1 MIAYLKKLRA
11 DLSPEQEILRNRLVM
26 GGASGIGCYF
36 FAFDVVIF
44 TAFFTYLSFNAALYA
59 MQKREIWRPGERW
72 LAAIILDV
80 MMAFAV
86 MLREPEH
93 MSIFYPIILWM
104 ILGNG
109 FRYGVKWLFIAAGL
123 STLTFGVVVLSTDYW
138 QQNIFLGCA
147 LALALLIIPAYCST
161 LIRKIS
167 LAKEQAELA
176 SKAKS
181 YFLASVSHEL
191 RTPLNAIIGYGNHLR
206 QSDMPRNQKEMVE
219 ASVLAGEHLLHLI
232 EQLIEVAKTG
242 AGSAQIKTS
251 AFRPT
256 ELLTEIRD
264 IMAVRIEDKGLSIH
278 LQAEPLSDRL
288 VEGPTDV
295 LRNILLNLVGN
306 ALKFTEAG
314 SISVHSGFSSEGG
327 KDVIWFTVSDTGIG
341 IAEAAIERI
350 FQPFQQAD
358 DTVLNR
364 FGGTGLGLAICKQL
378 VEQVN
383 GKISAKSTVG
393 QGSSFRIEVPVNMV
407 ATEETDILTSTTDI
421 VHIVSL
427 GDIAPELLNEARSA
441 DNFILQH
448 VNCQSPEQLASILA
462 NQGLQRYK
470 VALISHDLARQID
483 PDSAIWEKFAAAE
496 IAPVLISSGRDVD
509 LEEVALRAAFASIL
523 PASANFAELRSAIR
537 IGCSFASH
545 FRTAENEATPVVV
558 EYSPRKILV
567 ADDNRT
573 NRNVL
578 GAILGSAGHE
588 VTMVTDGDEALD
600 ALEAGSFDILLL
612 DINMPRLNGIDA
624 CMMWRQIE
632 GGRQHLPIVGV
643 TADATAETEMRCKSA
658 GMDLRITKPVDAKLL
673 LSTIEHL
680 CAGDSDSMPIIRSA
694 SDPLQVVV
702 PLNPQQTAV
711 ADAIDSS
718 QLGYLMSIGD
728 DDFVRGMI
736 EGFFEDAAQ
745 TLEPL
750 RLSVHEGKVRDFR
763 FCAHAIK
770 SSSNNMGAKTLGEI
784 CGRLE
789 RVTEA
794 EFDENRFIYLAK
806 IEAELDN
813 VVEALKPMLEGYTA
827 KAPLVAVK

>member
-59 MQKREIWRPGERW
+59 MQKKEIWRPGERW

-109 FRYGVKWLFIAAGL
+109 FRYGVKWLFIAAAL

-138 QQNIFLGCA
+138 QQNLYLGCA

-206 QSDMPRNQKEMVE
+206 QSDMPRNQKDMVE

-242 AGSAQIKTS
+242 TGSAQIKTS
-251 AFRPT
+251 TFRPT

-264 IMAVRIEDKGLSIH
+264 IMAVRIEDKGLAIH
-278 LQAEPLSDRL
+278 LQAEPLSDRP
-288 VEGPTDV
+288 VEGPTDI

-314 SISVHSGFSSEGG
+314 SISVHSGFANEGG
-327 KDVIWFTVSDTGIG
+327 KDIIWFTVSDTGIG

-383 GKISAKSTVG
+383 GRISAKSTLG
-393 QGSSFRIEVPVNMV
+393 QGSTFRIEVPVKMV
-407 ATEETDILTSTTDI
+407 AAEETDWLSSTTDI
-421 VHIVSL
+421 VHIVSF
-427 GDIAPELLNEARSA
+427 GEIAPELLSEARSA

-448 VNCQSPEQLASILA
+448 VNCQSPEQLASIIA
-462 NQGLQRYK
+462 NQGLQRFK
-470 VALISHDLARQID
+470 VALISQDLARQID
-483 PDSAIWEKFAAAE
+483 PDSPIWQQFAAAE
-496 IAPVLISSGRDVD
+496 VAPVLISNDRDVD
-509 LEEVALRAAFASIL
+509 LQEVALRAAFASIL

-545 FRTAENEATPVVV
+545 FRTGDSEEVAAPVS
-558 EYSPRKILV
+558 YSSRKILV

-588 VTMVTDGDEALD
+588 VVMVTDGDEALD
-600 ALEAGSFDILLL
+600 ALESGSFDILLL

-632 GGRQHLPIVGV
+632 GGRQHLPIIGV
-643 TADATAETEMRCKSA
+643 TADATAETETRCKSA
-658 GMDLRITKPVDAKLL
+658 GMDMRITKPVDAKLL
-673 LSTIEHL
+673 LSAIEQL
-680 CAGDSDSMPIIRSA
+680 CGGDPENVPVIADA

-702 PLNPQQTAV
+702 PLNPQQNAV
-711 ADAIDSS
+711 SDAIDSS
-718 QLGYLMSIGD
+718 QLSYLKSIGD
-728 DDFVRGMI
+728 DQFVRGMI

-750 RLSVHEGKVRDFR
+750 RQSVHQGKVRDFR
-763 FCAHAIK
+763 FCAHAFK

-794 EFDENRFIYLAK
+794 EFDENRFVYLAK
-806 IEAELDN
+806 IESELDK
-813 VVEALKPMLEGYTA
+813 VVDALKPMLDSYA
-827 KAPLVAVK
+827 APAPLAAVK